1 VPADTLFLTPL
12 MLDKVNWASQPS
24 CGLAW
29 QQAVTAALMPEM
41 IDLGIRYAA
50 LKHRFPQI
58 LAAAGVNQAGKPQL
72 VHANDK
78 RVHSVLSSAFDVGAC
93 CQLNCHV
100 SSSIQL
106 C

>member
-1 VPADTLFLTPL
+1 
-12 MLDKVNWASQPS
+12 MLDKVNWASQHS

-29 QQAVTAALMPEM
+29 QQAVTAALMPEKM
-41 IDLGIRYAA
+41 DLGIRYAA

-58 LAAAGVNQAGKPQL
+58 LAAAGVKQAGKPQL
-72 VHANDK
+72 VHASNK
-78 RVHSVLSSAFDVGAC
+78 CMHSVLSSAFVVRAC
-93 CQLNCHV
+93 VQHNCHV